1 MFENYRIQM
10 TLIIALVFALVGC
23 ESLPGTREQQGA
35 AIGGAAGAAT
45 GAAVSDNRL
54 LGAIIGGVIGAGGG
68 YVIAA
73 RTDATDEDR
82 VAAAEAGDRAQR
94 NPATAEEALNART
107 ADINEDGFVTM
118 DEIIALNDAGLNDGE
133 IIRRLE
139 ATDQVFELTE
149 AQEDDLAREGVSQT
163 AIAEMHSINRDLLYG
178 SPSSRDDVISRQPDR
193 S

>member
-1 MFENYRIQM
+1 MFENTRIQQI
-10 TLIIALVFALVGC
+10 LIAALILAFVGC

-73 RTDATDEDR
+73 KTDATEEDK
-82 VAAAEAGDRAQR
+82 VAAAKAGDQAQQ
-94 NPATAEEALNART
+94 NPATAEEALNAPT

-118 DEIIALNDAGLNDGE
+118 DEIIALNDAGLNDRE

-139 ATDQVFELTE
+139 ATDQVFELTK
-149 AQEDDLAREGVSQT
+149 AQENDLAREGVSRKV
-163 AIAEMHSINRDLLYG
+163 IDEMHTINRDLLYG
-178 SPSSRDDVISRQPDR
+178 SPANRGDVISRQPND